1 MIFSGGAKNIHNW
14 YLANRMKETQINHGN
29 ESFALFTFKNGK
41 LPLYFE
47 KKEMKKLLE
56 SGMTLLNDDYRLHS
70 EYVMVKPESYIYS
83 VLNDFILQCHQYG
96 FFNHF
101 QSKKS
106 KPLVLEI
113 KDTSRKVLTMHM
125 LSAGFYLWLMTVL
138 LACVVFLIEHVVRY
152 VSRTRHL
159 VDRGEIEVYY
169 DELDYDVDRTEEEK
183 NMTLTEVESLTDT
196 FLVSSGTFQN
206 ESILIHV

>member
-1 MIFSGGAKNIHNW
+1 MIFTGGAENLFNW
-14 YLANRMKETQINHGN
+14 HLASRMKKTQINHGN
-29 ESFALFTFKNGK
+29 QSFAFYTYKMGK
-41 LPLYFE
+41 VPLYFN
-47 KKEMKKLLE
+47 KTEMKQLLE
-56 SGMTLLNDDYRLHS
+56 SGMTLLNDDYLLHS

-101 QSKKS
+101 QTKES

-125 LSAGFYLWLMTVL
+125 LSAGFYLWLMSVL

-159 VDRGEIEVYY
+159 VDEDEIEVYC
-169 DELDYDVDRTEEEK
+169 DELNYDVDGAEEMK
-183 NMTLTEVESLTDT
+183 NMTLAEVENPT
-196 FLVSSGTFQN
+196 N
-206 ESILIHV
+206 A